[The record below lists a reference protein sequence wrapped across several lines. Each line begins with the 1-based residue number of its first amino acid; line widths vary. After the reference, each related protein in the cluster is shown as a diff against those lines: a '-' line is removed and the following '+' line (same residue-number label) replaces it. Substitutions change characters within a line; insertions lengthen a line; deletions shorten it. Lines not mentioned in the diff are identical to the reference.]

1 MGAEVSSGLDGLCTP
16 TMVKNSGTMCC
27 GATKDRSYEIEYEVG
42 KSALSSFRL
51 RVLIGFL
58 QAGVGVIVAYQPH
71 QPIAVEKVITGG
83 PIDLQIPGQVRT

>member
-42 KSALSSFRL
+42 KSAL
-51 RVLIGFL
+51 
-58 QAGVGVIVAYQPH
+58 
-71 QPIAVEKVITGG
+71 
-83 PIDLQIPGQVRT
+83 